1 MTQPSLDLIIF
12 DCDGVLVDS
21 EILSTRASTAALAE
35 FGLNLTE
42 QQVAALFLGLTL
54 QDGLEQ
60 IRRQYQLDLP
70 PAFATRK
77 MQLTEQ
83 LFRQELTPVQGL
95 VELLAQLTIP
105 YCVASNSAHERLQF
119 SFEATGLSRYFAGRI
134 YSAEDVA
141 QGKPAPDLFL
151 HAARQQH
158 AEPQRCLVIDDS
170 TSGVRAAVAAGIPV
184 IGFTGASHAYPALA
198 DQLRDAGATWV
209 MSDYDAVRAHLEQYN
224 VKEFS

>member
-1 MTQPSLDLIIF
+1 MTPSSLDLIIF
-12 DCDGVLVDS
+12 DCDGVIVDS
-21 EILSTRASTAALAE
+21 ELLSTRASAAALAE
-35 FGLNLTE
+35 FGLDLTE
-42 QQVAALFLGLTL
+42 QQVASLFLGLTL
-54 QDGLEQ
+54 EDGLQ
-60 IRRQYQLDLP
+60 RIRQQYQRELP
-70 PAFATRK
+70 PAFAARK

-95 VELLAQLTIP
+95 VALLQQLTTP
-105 YCVASNSAHERLQF
+105 YCVASNSAHQRLRF

-184 IGFTGASHAYPALA
+184 IGFVGASHAYPALA
-198 DQLRDAGATWV
+198 DQLREAGATWV
-209 MSDYDAVRAHLEQYN
+209 MPDYAAVRKHIEQYN

>member
-12 DCDGVLVDS
+12 DCDGVIVDS
-21 EILSTRASTAALAE
+21 EVLSTRASAAALSE
-35 FGLNLTE
+35 FGLELTE

-54 QDGLEQ
+54 EDGLKR
-60 IRRQYQLDLP
+60 IRQQYQFDLP
-70 PAFATRK
+70 PAFAARK

-83 LFRQELTPVQGL
+83 LFRQELTPIQGL
-95 VELLAQLTIP
+95 VALLERLTTP

-119 SFEATGLSRYFAGRI
+119 TFEATGLSQYFAGRI

-151 HAARQQH
+151 YAASQQH
-158 AEPQRCLVIDDS
+158 AEPQHCLVIDDS
-170 TSGVRAAVAAGIPV
+170 PSGVRAAVAAGIPV
-184 IGFTGASHAYPALA
+184 IGFVGASHAYPALA
-198 DQLRDAGATWV
+198 DQLRGAGATWV
-209 MSDYDAVRAHLEQYN
+209 MPDYDAVSAHIEQYN